1 MRRPEALQIAR
12 RGRAVRLLSRQSS
25 IQRCDSDP
33 AAPPATRRTQDREPS
48 VWATLAA
55 AYAETGDFTR
65 AAETARKAAQLA
77 EDTQQGEI
85 ASVIR
90 DQLDGYL
97 KNQPYRDPRT

>member
-1 MRRPEALQIAR
+1 MRNGKEAVALA
-12 RGRAVRLLSRQSS
+12 LK
-25 IQRCDSDP
+25 
-33 AAPPATRRTQDREPS
+33 AAELTRYQEPS
-48 VWATLAA
+48 VLATLAA
-55 AYAETGDFTR
+55 AYAETGDFTQ